1 MSSKYLHKEARA
13 FTTRYNRLVYELKN
27 EVWVSKAFDPT
38 ITEEK
43 DLPEYGKYIGLWDT
57 GATAT
62 GITPRIVK
70 ELGLKPS
77 GVVNVSGVHGSK
89 LVPTYYINV
98 LLPNN
103 VGIYGI
109 PATEIENIGTADVLI
124 GMDIIIYGDF
134 AISNFDNK
142 TVFSFRTPSIETID
156 FANEIRQITS
166 KPDPQTSASARQE
179 RNRRKRE
186 KRKKKGNS
194 QA

>member
-1 MSSKYLHKEARA
+1 MRA
-13 FTTRYNRLVYELKN
+13 FTTRNKGRALELRN
-27 EVWVSKAFDPT
+27 EVGVCKAFDPT

-43 DLPEYGKYIGLWDT
+43 DKPEYGKYIGLWDT

-70 ELGLKPS
+70 ELDLKPS
-77 GVVNVSGVHGSK
+77 GVVKVSGVHGAK
-89 LVPTYYINV
+89 LVSTYYINV

-109 PATEIENIGTADVLI
+109 PATEIENIGAADVLI

-166 KPDPQTSASARQE
+166 KPGSKTSASARQE

-186 KRKKKGNS
+186 KREKKGNS

>member
-1 MSSKYLHKEARA
+1 MPSKYLHKEARA
-13 FTTRYNRLVYELKN
+13 FTTRNNRLVYELRN
-27 EVWVSKAFDPT
+27 EVWISKAFDPT

-43 DLPEYGKYIGLWDT
+43 DEPEYGKYIGLWDT

-70 ELGLKPS
+70 ELGLTPS

-89 LVPTYYINV
+89 VVPTYYINV
-98 LLPNN
+98 LLTNN

-109 PATEIENIGTADVLI
+109 PATEIENIGAADVLI

-134 AISNFDNK
+134 AISNFNNK

-156 FANEIRQITS
+156 FANEIRQIAS
-166 KPDPQTSASARQE
+166 KPGPQTSASARQE

-186 KRKKKGNS
+186 KREKKRNS
-194 QA
+194 

>member
-1 MSSKYLHKEARA
+1 MSSKYLHKEALA
-13 FTTRYNRLVYELKN
+13 FTTRNDRLVYELRN

-43 DLPEYGKYIGLWDT
+43 DLPEHGKYIGLWDT

-70 ELGLKPS
+70 ELGLAPS

-89 LVPTYYINV
+89 VVPTYYITL

-103 VGIYGI
+103 VRIYGI
-109 PATEIENIGTADVLI
+109 PATEIENIGEADVLI

-134 AISNFDNK
+134 AISNFNNK
-142 TVFSFRTPSIETID
+142 TVFSFRTPPIETID
-156 FANEIRQITS
+156 FANELRQIAS
-166 KPDPQTSASARQE
+166 KPSPAKSASARQE
-179 RNRRKRE
+179 RNRRKHE
-186 KRKKKGNS
+186 KRKKRES
-194 QA
+194 QN